1 MVLGA
6 THSLISLRR
15 FGLIVPFVLL
25 VALPILLLTIRAF
38 PLDVTLFTAST
49 AGNVVVV
56 LPLPLSKHIVP
67 SKEQV
72 NEQG

>member
-6 THSLISLRR
+6 THFLISLRR

-25 VALPILLLTIRAF
+25 LVALLILLLTIRAF
-38 PLDVTLFTAST
+38 PLDVTLFTASI

-56 LPLPLSKHIVP
+56 LPLPLLSP
-67 SKEQV
+67 FFLDDDDDAC
-72 NEQG
+72 